1 MRTSGVWN
9 TTLILRLLI
18 VFGIFFSPPYTS
30 YVNANSDEFAPS
42 AATAGQAA
50 VDEKIARKRSGDI
63 IAEGIPQNIADA
75 IAEISEDATD
85 IGLKQKDPPLWPLF
99 RQNELI
105 GWAFDSID
113 LTNIPGFAGTP
124 IDLLVVIDT
133 EGNYVG
139 VKVLHQS
146 EPEFSSGASSSS
158 KLKVFTDQYKG
169 LSLRKNIKVRI
180 RSDEG
185 EEGGSNTFIDGI
197 TMATASVVVLND
209 TVILSA
215 LKVASN
221 VLDGF
226 SYREK
231 GKVRHE
237 QFKEKSWD
245 QLLELG
251 WVSNK
256 RIVNKDIDVLFTDTS
271 VDNPSSEPDA
281 LFTDLYFA
289 SLNVPTIGRNLLGA
303 EVYKQLMTEELK
315 PGDQAILV
323 ASNGSFSTRGEKFV
337 RGSVPDRLGVFQ
349 NGLPLEIRDLMLYRL
364 NARNTPHL
372 PEFEDFTVF
381 KIKASSLFDPSL
393 PWSLNLTVKRSK
405 IFQSKSFTRPLS
417 FTYALP
423 ESFFI
428 IPEDPEHRDAPW
440 VQIWKARTLDVTI
453 LFVSLI
459 VLSLIFIFQD
469 RLVKY
474 SSRLRWV
481 RWLFLSY
488 TLGFIGWYAQG
499 QLSVINIF
507 PIVRSFWEGFTV
519 DMYLID
525 PITFVLWIY
534 VFVSLFLWGRGLFC
548 GWLCPFG
555 ALQEMI
561 AWIGQKLHI
570 RQWKISDER
579 HRQFWILKYLILV
592 ALVGVSLF
600 STDLAISMSE
610 VEPFK
615 TAITETF
622 VRQWPFILYTIII
635 LGLGLFIHKFYC
647 RYICPLGA
655 GLAVLG
661 WFHRF
666 EWLERRKECGS
677 PCGFCATSKVCGIK
691 AIEPTGK
698 INYNECIQCLNCV
711 AVLKSKHRCVV
722 SMLENKKLKKGL
734 SISTAF
740 K

>member
-1 MRTSGVWN
+1 MRISSVWN

-18 VFGIFFSPPYTS
+18 VFGIPFILLHTTR
-30 YVNANSDEFAPS
+30 VNANSDAFAPS
-42 AATAGQAA
+42 AATAEQAA
-50 VDEKIARKRSGDI
+50 FEEKNARRRTGEITAD
-63 IAEGIPQNIADA
+63 GVPQNILDA
-75 IAEISEDATD
+75 IAEISEDATY
-85 IGLKQKDPPLWPLF
+85 IGAKQENPPLWPLF
-99 RQNELI
+99 RQDELI

-113 LTNIPGFAGTP
+113 LINIPGFAGSP
-124 IDLLVVIDT
+124 IDVLVVIDT
-133 EGNYVG
+133 EGTYVG
-139 VKVLHQS
+139 VKVLKHA
-146 EPEFSSGASSSS
+146 EPVLAYGVGPPR
-158 KLKVFTDQYKG
+158 LKAYTDQYNG

-180 RSDEG
+180 RSDAG

-197 TMATASVVVLND
+197 TMATASIVVLND
-209 TVILSA
+209 TIILSA

-231 GKVRHE
+231 GKVRHD
-237 QFKEKSWD
+237 QFKKKNWD

-251 WVSNK
+251 WVSHR
-256 RIVNKDIDVLFTDTS
+256 RIVNKDIDILFTDTS
-271 VDNPSSEPDA
+271 VDNASPEPDA

-289 SLNVPTIGRNLLGA
+289 SLNIPTIGRNILGD
-303 EVYKQLMTEELK
+303 EVYKQLMSEELK
-315 PGDQAILV
+315 PGEQAILV
-323 ASNGSFSTRGEKFV
+323 ASNGSFSTRGEEFV
-337 RGSVPDRLGVFQ
+337 RGSVPDRLGLFQ
-349 NGLPLEIRDLMLYRL
+349 NDLPLEIRDLMLYRL
-364 NARNTPHL
+364 NIRKTPHL

-381 KIKASSLFDPSL
+381 KTKASSLFDPSL
-393 PWSLNLTVKRSK
+393 PWTLNLTVKRSK
-405 IFQSKSFTRPLS
+405 MFQNESFTRSLS
-417 FTYALP
+417 FDYALP

-440 VQIWKARTLDVTI
+440 VQIWEARILDVTI
-453 LFVSLI
+453 LVVSLI
-459 VLSLIFIFQD
+459 ILSLIFIFQN
-469 RLVKY
+469 RLVNY
-474 SSRLRWV
+474 SSRLRWI
-481 RWLFLSY
+481 RWAFLSY

-507 PIVRSFWEGFTV
+507 PIVRSIWEGFTIE
-519 DMYLID
+519 MYLID

-534 VFVSLFLWGRGLFC
+534 VFVSLFLWGRGVFC

-561 AWIGQKLHI
+561 AWLGQKLHI
-570 RQWKISDER
+570 RQWKISEMR
-579 HRQFWILKYLILV
+579 HRQFWLLKYLILA

-600 STDLAISMSE
+600 STGTAISMSE

-622 VRQWPFILYTIII
+622 VRHWPFVLYTVII

-661 WFHRF
+661 WFRRF

-677 PCGFCATSKVCGIK
+677 PCGYCATSKVCGIR
-691 AIEPTGK
+691 AIEPTGE
-698 INYNECIQCLNCV
+698 INYNECIQCLDCV
-711 AVLKSKHRCVV
+711 AVLKSKDRCVV
-722 SMLENKKLKKGL
+722 TMLENKKLKKEL
-734 SISTAF
+734 SISTAI
-740 K
+740 